1 MTQYFVEVSKY
12 RAETIP
18 ISVDFSDDLASGE
31 TITGSP
37 VILVDVYTGA
47 DPDPSSILFNAATI
61 AGNIVTQNV
70 RLGLEGVIYDIT
82 FSVTT
87 NLGNVFEHDCVLAI
101 LPLDS
106 AAIPTWGQLW
116 ETSYPYPYYWYDDIT
131 TTVTIAGGST
141 LYNPSW
147 TESMASTVAM
157 QNALLYGGSVPY
169 SNPHEDLVSSIAMQS
184 GVLYGGVQTYVYS
197 ESLDSHVAIIS
208 GTIYSGAISYAN
220 PHEDLTATVSIQS
233 GLLST

>member
-18 ISVDFSDDLASGE
+18 ISVDFSDDLGTGE

-131 TTVTIAGGST
+131 TTATIAGGST

-147 TESMASTVAM
+147 MESMSSTVVLL
-157 QNALLYGGSVPY
+157 NGLLYGGAATYVI
-169 SNPHEDLVSSIAMQS
+169 PHEDLVSTVSMQS
-184 GVLYGGVQTYVYS
+184 ASLYGGFQTYDYS
-197 ESLDSHVAIIS
+197 ENIDSHAAIIS
-208 GTIYSGAISYAN
+208 GTLYGGAIPYDI
-220 PHEDLTATVSIQS
+220 PHEDMTSTISIQS
-233 GLLST
+233 GSLST

>member
-37 VILVDVYTGA
+37 ALLVDVYTGA
-47 DPDPSSILFNAATI
+47 DPDPSSILFNTATVS
-61 AGNIVTQNV
+61 GNVVTQNV

-116 ETSYPYPYYWYDDIT
+116 ETTYPYPYYWYDDIT
-131 TTVTIAGGST
+131 TTVAIANAHT

-147 TESMASTVAM
+147 TESMASTIAI
-157 QNALLYGGSVPY
+157 QDASLYGGAVSY
-169 SNPHEDLVSSIAMQS
+169 ANPHEDLVSTIAMQS
-184 GVLYGGVQTYVYS
+184 GVLYGGFQSYSYS
-197 ESLDSHVAIIS
+197 EGMDSHVAIIS
-208 GTIYSGAISYAN
+208 GTIYGGAISYAN
-220 PHEDLTATVSIQS
+220 PHEDLTTTVSIQS
-233 GLLST
+233 GALTA